1 MTLKTF
7 TAETMAEALRRVRD
21 HFGDGGVIV
30 STRTVSRTRL
40 PGIKAK
46 TLVEITAARGMED
59 LPAELQR
66 GSLRMS
72 REEGSRVDGATTNV
86 SDAALISP
94 AVQPA
99 AAYSDPRPARAR
111 PLSPHVFPE
120 FSPDPEPKSLYASEL
135 ALAKQRVASDLA
147 KDLVDRVRR
156 SLGTDGCQDP
166 VAVRAMLREF
176 VASMLPTCGELQPG
190 SAGRAKRVA
199 LVGPT
204 GVGKTTT
211 IAKLAA
217 DLVIR
222 RRLSVG
228 LITLDTVRVGAVE
241 QLRTYADVLGVPL
254 EVAAE
259 PADLALSARRLGD
272 RSILLIDTPGC
283 AARDAAGLTSLRE
296 CLARVTP
303 DEVHLVLAGCC
314 DEPVLHETLDRYR
327 DLGVNRVI
335 FTKLDEAIG
344 FGVMLNCLRAAG
356 AALSYVTAGPN
367 VPDDIQP
374 GAARALANLIV
385 GEPVA
390 SEAGPRAFV
399 RR

>member
-1 MTLKTF
+1 MKTF
-7 TAETMAEALRRVRD
+7 TAETMAEALRRVRE
-21 HFGDGGVIV
+21 HFGESGVIV
-30 STRTVSRTRL
+30 STRTVNRSRL

-66 GSLRMS
+66 GSIRMS

-94 AVQPA
+94 AVRPA
-99 AAYSDPRPARAR
+99 TANSDPRPARAR

-120 FSPDPEPKSLYASEL
+120 LSPPEPKSLYDSAL
-135 ALAKQRVASDLA
+135 ALARQRVASDLA

-156 SLGTDGCQDP
+156 SLGADGCQDP

-190 SAGRAKRVA
+190 PAGRAKRVA

-222 RRLSVG
+222 RKLSVG
-228 LITLDTVRVGAVE
+228 LITLDTVRVGAVD
-241 QLRTYADVLGVPL
+241 QLRAYADVLGIPL

-259 PADLALSARRLGD
+259 PADLALSVRRLKD
-272 RSILLIDTPGC
+272 RAIVLIDTPGC
-283 AARDAAGLTSLRE
+283 AARDAAGLGRLRE

-344 FGVMLNCLRAAG
+344 FGVVLNCLRAAG

-367 VPDDIQP
+367 VPDDIQA
-374 GAARALANLIV
+374 GEAQILAGMIV

-390 SEAGPRAFV
+390 SGDRPRAFV

>member
-1 MTLKTF
+1 M
-7 TAETMAEALRRVRD
+7 
-21 HFGDGGVIV
+21 
-30 STRTVSRTRL
+30 
-40 PGIKAK
+40 
-46 TLVEITAARGMED
+46 
-59 LPAELQR
+59 
-66 GSLRMS
+66 
-72 REEGSRVDGATTNV
+72 DGATTNV

-94 AVQPA
+94 AVRTA
-99 AAYSDPRPARAR
+99 AASSDPRPARAR
-111 PLSPHVFPE
+111 SLSPHVFPE
-120 FSPDPEPKSLYASEL
+120 FSPDPAPKSLYDSAL
-135 ALAKQRVASDLA
+135 ALARQRVAADLS

-156 SLGTDGCQDP
+156 SLGADGCQDP

-176 VASMLPTCGELQPG
+176 VASMLPTCGELQP
-190 SAGRAKRVA
+190 APTGRAKRVA

-222 RRLSVG
+222 RKLSVG
-228 LITLDTVRVGAVE
+228 LITLDTVRVGAVD
-241 QLRTYADVLGVPL
+241 QLRAYADVLGIPL

-259 PADLALSARRLGD
+259 PADLALAARRLGD
-272 RSILLIDTPGC
+272 RSIVLIDTPGC
-283 AARDAAGLTSLRE
+283 AARDAAWLARLRE
-296 CLARVTP
+296 CLARGTP

-344 FGVMLNCLRAAG
+344 FGVVLNCLRTAG

-374 GAARALANLIV
+374 GEARILAGMIV
-385 GEPVA
+385 TEPVV
-390 SEAGPRAFV
+390 SEV
-399 RR
+399 RRHAPVRR